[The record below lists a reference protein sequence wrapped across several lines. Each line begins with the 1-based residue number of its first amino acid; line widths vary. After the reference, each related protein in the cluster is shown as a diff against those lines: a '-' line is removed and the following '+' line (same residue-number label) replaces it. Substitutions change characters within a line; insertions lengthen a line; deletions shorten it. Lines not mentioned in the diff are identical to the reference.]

1 MYRYLIRKNPY
12 ILLYLLMAPLSAV
25 SSIACAGAVAAAVDY
40 ASSGDLSQIW
50 TYLAFFG
57 AYILLDFAIDT
68 GAELVR
74 YRLAKQTMMALKMDI
89 YHKTSRMCYL
99 HFFQRNTA
107 DYISLM
113 TADADMLR
121 TSYFSVLL
129 ELYMD
134 FLRCGLAIA
143 VLFGIS
149 PILGVF
155 VLANALIQT
164 AIPILCAKKLEKVGE
179 NYSNAQEQY
188 MTSLKETLSAFLTAK
203 VFHVEEKLEENYGRA
218 LEHAEESRRKMKG
231 FRMLTSNLSFVFA
244 TVTHLG
250 VFLLGSIL
258 TIQGVISMA
267 EVVASAQIIVFISS
281 PIYQLNMQLAD
292 LRTSKASAKKLQA
305 LLDEPE
311 DLGWDVQLE
320 QPKSCIR
327 IENLRFRYNDDREI
341 LKGINY
347 KFQQGKKYLIVGAS
361 GCGKSTLLNLLAGLR
376 GDYTGSIFLG
386 DTELCR
392 LSRASLTASI
402 CIINQEP
409 FLFDDTLYHNVCLY
423 ENVER
428 EAVLEALRRVELE
441 HFLAALPK
449 GIDTPMGEN
458 AGAIS
463 GGEKQRVVIARALVR
478 KTPILLLD
486 ESTSHL
492 DPSTAAEIE
501 RLVLGLE
508 GVTVLLVSHNA
519 TQIAKS
525 LADYV
530 LEMRDGTL
538 HPLDPETER

>member
-12 ILLYLLMAPLSAV
+12 ILLYLLMAPLSAI

-40 ASSGDLSQIW
+40 ASGGELSQIW

-68 GAELVR
+68 TAELIR
-74 YRLAKQTMMALKMDI
+74 FRLTKRTMMALKMDV
-89 YHKTSRMCYL
+89 YHKTARMCYL
-99 HFFQRNTA
+99 HFFQHNTA
-107 DYISLM
+107 DYISMM

-134 FLRCGLAIA
+134 FLRCGLAIF
-143 VLFGIS
+143 VLFCIS

-155 VLANALIQT
+155 VLVNALIQT

-203 VFHVEEKLEENYGRA
+203 VFHVEDKLEENYAQA
-218 LEHAEESRRKMKG
+218 LEYAEESRRKMKG
-231 FRMLTSNLSFVFA
+231 FRILTSNLSFVFS

-258 TIQGVISMA
+258 TIRGVISMA

-281 PIYQLNMQLAD
+281 PIYQLNMQLTD
-292 LRTSKASAKKLQA
+292 LRTSRASAKKLQA

-311 DLGWDVQLE
+311 DLGGEIRME
-320 QPKSCIR
+320 QPSGCIQV
-327 IENLRFRYNDDREI
+327 ENLRFRYNSDREI
-341 LKGINY
+341 LRGISY
-347 KFQQGKKYLIVGAS
+347 EFQQGKKYLIVGSS
-361 GCGKSTLLNLLAGLR
+361 GCGKSTFLNLLAGLR
-376 GDYTGSIFLG
+376 EDYTGSIFLK
-386 DTELCR
+386 DTELR
-392 LSRASLTASI
+392 QLSRASLTQSI

-409 FLFDDTLYHNVCLY
+409 FLFDDTLYNNICLY
-423 ENVER
+423 ESVDKEM
-428 EAVLEALRRVELE
+428 ALDALRRVELE
-441 HFLAALPK
+441 PFLTTMPK

-492 DPSTAAEIE
+492 DPSTVAEIE
-501 RLVLGLE
+501 RLVLSLE

-519 TQIAKS
+519 TETAKA
-525 LADYV
+525 LADQV

-538 HPLDPETER
+538 HSLNLESKR